1 MTLSKSNKTAGGAYV
16 TVAAL
21 AGLLTGTLPAMLA
34 SVALGVTVKVIAKNV
49 TTNHINKVYQ
59 RRDEL
64 YLNQLQQAYDE
75 IRAAGEAQPGRKE
88 ILAGIAAEQ
97 RLSKLR
103 DHMDDMK
110 RNRAQQQLLEK
121 AERSSTMQGWAAML
135 SPASYAIAVV
145 VYAQMTKERG

>member
-1 MTLSKSNKTAGGAYV
+1 MTLSKSNKAAGGAYIA
-16 TVAAL
+16 VAAL
-21 AGLLTGTLPAMLA
+21 AGLITGTLPAMIA
-34 SVALGVTVKVIAKNV
+34 TVALGVTVKIIAKNV
-49 TTNHINKVYQ
+49 ATNHINEVYQ

-64 YLNQLQQAYDE
+64 YLNQLQRAYDE
-75 IRAAGEAQPGRKE
+75 IQAAGEARPGGKE

-135 SPASYAIAVV
+135 SPTSYAIACV
-145 VYAQMTKERG
+145 VYAQITKER